1 MIIYVYVYDIRI
13 YVYVDDIHKSLSFDD
28 IRKAFQILQIGIYLK
43 YLEILS

>member
-1 MIIYVYVYDIRI
+1 MIYVYDYIRIRI
-13 YVYVDDIHKSLSFDD
+13 YVYVDDIRKLLSFDD